1 MINQIILATH
11 NPDKRAEIAALLS
24 DVGITVRSL
33 AEFPQA
39 PVVDEDGMT
48 CEANAIKKAKVIA
61 DYTGLIAVADDT
73 GLEVDALGGRP
84 GVHAARYAG
93 VQVSYEDNWR
103 KLLRELD
110 GVPLKRRGARFLTVV
125 AIASPSK
132 QYVDTVEGV
141 LNGLIAERPAGT
153 GGFGYDPVF
162 LVPELG
168 KTLAELTPTEK
179 NGISH
184 RAQAFAK
191 AKAVLQQLEKRVQAG
206 A

>member
-1 MINQIILATH
+1 LINQIILATH

-191 AKAVLQQLEKRVQAG
+191 AKAVLKQLEKPVQAG

>member
-1 MINQIILATH
+1 MINQIVLATH
-11 NPDKRAEIAALLS
+11 NPDKRLEIAGLLS
-24 DVGITVRSL
+24 DLGITVRSL

-61 DYTGLIAVADDT
+61 DYTGLMAVADDT

-93 VQVSYEDNWR
+93 AHVSYEDNWR

-132 QYVDTVEGV
+132 QHVDTVEGV

-168 KTLAELTPTEK
+168 KTLAELTPKEK

-191 AKAVLQQLEKRVQAG
+191 AKAVLQQLEKSVQAG